1 MPSGM
6 RPVLFYVDGVP
17 IYAYGTFFLLS
28 LLTVLGLVLY
38 EARRRRWPKEEVVPI
53 LLSAFVG
60 GMLGARLSILF
71 FNGWETFPE
80 VLNLA
85 ALFDPRIGPGSI
97 LGGIGGAYLGGYIA
111 SRAIGKIGCAC
122 DAFAPAMALGNAVG
136 RVGIFLAGV
145 DGLGKPT
152 TFPWG
157 VQLPGNDYLVH
168 PAPLYDAA
176 FDVAWFGVLWALRD
190 HPAMQNGNLLK
201 FGLAGY
207 ALVRFFIEFVRNNR
221 VIWIG
226 LTGQQLLCLGL
237 LAALAVWF
245 AFRRPPLATA

>member
-1 MPSGM
+1 M

-85 ALFDPRIGPGSI
+85 ALFD
-97 LGGIGGAYLGGYIA
+97 
-111 SRAIGKIGCAC
+111 
-122 DAFAPAMALGNAVG
+122 
-136 RVGIFLAGV
+136 
-145 DGLGKPT
+145 
-152 TFPWG
+152 
-157 VQLPGNDYLVH
+157 
-168 PAPLYDAA
+168 
-176 FDVAWFGVLWALRD
+176 VAWFGVLWALRD

>member
-1 MPSGM
+1 M

-17 IYAYGTFFLLS
+17 VYAYGTFFLLS
-28 LLTVLGLVLY
+28 LLTVLALVLY
-38 EARRRRWPKEEVVPI
+38 EARRRHWPKEEVVPI
-53 LLSAFVG
+53 LLAAFVG
-60 GMLGARLSILF
+60 GLIGARLSILF
-71 FNGWETFPE
+71 FNGWQTASD
-80 VLNLA
+80 VLNFG

-111 SRAIGKIGCAC
+111 SHAIKKVGCAC

-136 RVGIFLAGV
+136 RIGIFLAGV

-152 TFPWG
+152 DLPWG
-157 VQLPGNDYLVH
+157 VQLPGSDYLVH

-201 FGLAGY
+201 FGVAGY
-207 ALVRFFIEFVRNNR
+207 AIVRFFIEFVRNNQ
-221 VIWIG
+221 VILLG
-226 LTGQQLLCLGL
+226 LTGQQLFCLGL
-237 LAALAVWF
+237 LAALGGWYAMR
-245 AFRRPPLATA
+245 RRPIVAA